1 MKFLKNIKYSY
12 LLNLLNNEDQD
23 LFIVGPTEY
32 ISILDIKIIDIINK
46 KVNINSEMIGIT
58 KLILKEFLKIS
69 YISQNLETKN
79 EILNSVYD
87 FNKNFQILKNKK
99 KYNAFINKMFHIK
112 EINSKN
118 LYLTPEIN
126 FSVFDKEI
134 NISQHFNVN
143 IISIA
148 LVNKSEYLFKDF
160 KKENIKDEL
169 PIFLYDFFIKNI
181 INVSYSDFKDNENHY
196 LKIFKI
202 LNV

>member
-160 KKENIKDEL
+160 KKENIEDEL